1 MKKIRFDLDALKVES
16 FVTSK
21 GVGSR
26 EGTVFGMEDTYC
38 ENTCN
43 GVWPTCI
50 GGGACDS
57 GDCHWTEGQ
66 VQSCTGTG
74 GGGTALCTAAT
85 CPTDDTCEQTCG
97 EVPETCAVGPCGPEK

>member
-1 MKKIRFDLDALKVES
+1 MKKIRLDLDALKVES

-26 EGTVFGMEDTYC
+26 EGTVFGMEETFCEDTCQGVGY
-38 ENTCN
+38 TCA
-43 GVWPTCI
+43 GECGSDECPYTL
-50 GGGACDS
+50 
-57 GDCHWTEGQ
+57 GQ